1 MGVDS
6 EDFVEIV
13 VGAFAAA
20 VIVFFRVYECGEVV
34 EVLLADGSW
43 VLGRIE
49 TIYDGDEKH
58 ETTYDIAF
66 LDEGYD
72 RGDFFVD
79 LKDFELPDPALPFA
93 IGAPVVDL
101 DDGRLGRIQDLP
113 ISWVMV
119 QFPYDK
125 EPQSRRR
132 KSLRVIP
139 EAQAAPSVAQR
150 ADTTL
155 LLSGVTATFADGSL
169 RIRSIDGKPDFV
181 CSVLDTL
188 NADLNKALSRAF
200 KAAPLVYAFF
210 KNVDASNQGDYW
222 HGNSGVAEELRPTVN
237 RSLCAPDGLS
247 KMLMK
252 KLAAHEKLLEM
263 LCRQSSR
270 ELPKPKAPPP
280 ESRVAVHF
288 SDGVDYNGTVAVAL
302 DETRVT
308 VQFDDGTSD
317 TVRFPDRD
325 VRVTRVGPAPAPPR
339 RGQKRKSDDDESDD
353 EPPTKRARQS
363 KKRGSSGS
371 DDEPAPK
378 RRRTYSEPDDDG
390 WDDELPEL
398 PEPDEEDG
406 WD

>member
-20 VIVFFRVYECGEVV
+20 VIVFFRVFECGDVV
-34 EVLLADGSW
+34 KVMLDDKSW

-49 TIYDGDEKH
+49 KIYDGDEKQ
-58 ETTYDIAF
+58 ETLYDIAA

-72 RGDFFVD
+72 RRDFFVD
-79 LKDFELPDPALPFA
+79 LKGFEFPDPALPFA

-210 KNVDASNQGDYW
+210 KNVDASN
-222 HGNSGVAEELRPTVN
+222 
-237 RSLCAPDGLS
+237 
-247 KMLMK
+247 
-252 KLAAHEKLLEM
+252 
-263 LCRQSSR
+263 
-270 ELPKPKAPPP
+270 LPYLH
-280 ESRVAVHF
+280 R
-288 SDGVDYNGTVAVAL
+288 N
-302 DETRVT
+302 
-308 VQFDDGTSD
+308 
-317 TVRFPDRD
+317 
-325 VRVTRVGPAPAPPR
+325 PAI
-339 RGQKRKSDDDESDD
+339 
-353 EPPTKRARQS
+353 
-363 KKRGSSGS
+363 
-371 DDEPAPK
+371 
-378 RRRTYSEPDDDG
+378 
-390 WDDELPEL
+390 
-398 PEPDEEDG
+398 
-406 WD
+406 